1 MPTDKPSKN
10 SSTTKAVERKT
21 NWREEVLNGLLRGI
35 FVLGLF
41 AVFFST
47 METIGAPSLSKQ
59 AQFTLAGIY
68 IAAIII
74 LGIATFVR
82 PIPYAFRAGVL
93 LFFLYGLGLAGLIK
107 SGLSGDGR
115 IFILIFIIMSAILF
129 DMKIGITA
137 LILSVSTLVIIAFAF
152 SSGRIDIS
160 DEYLAYSTSPSAWLS
175 GSTVLTL
182 LAVAIIIPI
191 TYLIKNLEIQITQT
205 NTLLK
210 NVEDGQRTLEEIVDK
225 RAEELE
231 YRARQ
236 LEIASQVSYN
246 ALVFQNV
253 SELLSNVADF
263 ISEKF
268 GYYHVG
274 IFLLD
279 DKGEYAIFQ
288 ATSSDGGKRML
299 ERGHQL
305 RVGSEG
311 IVGATAAERRPHIA
325 LDVGVD
331 AVFFNNPDL
340 PETHSE
346 MALPL
351 ISQDKVVGVLDVQST
366 KIKAFSQQDI
376 EIFQTLANQLA
387 LAIQNARL
395 LEETQSSIAQLEAL
409 TIQQS
414 QTAWQAHLEHQSH
427 RYLYTPLGIK
437 HLTRRQPLTSK
448 EHNEDVNTPII
459 LRGKAIGSIMLKRP
473 SRPWSNKEKT
483 LISDIS
489 EQVGLAIENARLV
502 DETRKQATQDQ
513 LVSEFSTKL
522 RETLDMDTVVKTAIE
537 EMKKTFN
544 LKEVEVRLNTPDKG
558 EAEN

>member
-10 SSTTKAVERKT
+10 SSTISGETKP

-35 FVLGLF
+35 FVFGLL
-41 AVFFST
+41 AVLIST
-47 METIGAPSLSKQ
+47 KATIGDASLSKQ
-59 AQFTLAGIY
+59 AQFTLSGIY
-68 IAAIII
+68 IASILI
-74 LGIATFVR
+74 LGAITFVR
-82 PIPYAFRAGVL
+82 RIPYALRAGVL
-93 LFFLYGLGLAGLIK
+93 LFLLYGLGLSGLVE

-115 IFILIFIIMSAILF
+115 VFILVFIIMAAILF
-129 DMKIGITA
+129 DMRLGIIA
-137 LILSVSTLVIIAFAF
+137 LVVGVSTLAITAFAF
-152 SSGRIDIS
+152 SSGRIYVPAV
-160 DEYLAYSTSPSAWLS
+160 YLANSTSLSAWTS
-175 GSTVLTL
+175 GSIVLIL
-182 LAVAIIIPI
+182 LAVATIIPI
-191 TYLIKNLEIQITQT
+191 TYLIRNLEVQITQT
-205 NTLLK
+205 NDLLK
-210 NVEDGQRTLEEIVDK
+210 NVEDEQRTLEQIVEE
-225 RAEELE
+225 RTEELE

-236 LEIASQVSYN
+236 LEIASQVAHN
-246 ALVFQNV
+246 ALIFQNV
-253 SELLSNVADF
+253 RELLSNVTDF

-268 GYYHVG
+268 GYYHAG

-279 DKGEYAIFQ
+279 DKEEYAILQ
-288 ATSSDGGKRML
+288 ATSSDGGKKML

-311 IVGATAAERRPHIA
+311 IVGATAAEKRPHIA
-325 LDVGVD
+325 LDVGFD

-351 ISQDKVVGVLDVQST
+351 LSQNKVVGVLDVQST
-366 KIKAFSQQDI
+366 EVKAFNQQDV

-395 LEETQSSIAQLEAL
+395 LEETQTNIAKLEAL
-409 TIQQS
+409 TAQQA
-414 QTAWQAHLEHQSH
+414 QATWKAHLEHQSH

-437 HLTRRQPLTSK
+437 HLKRRQQL
-448 EHNEDVNTPII
+448 EAEENDENVNIPIV
-459 LRGKAIGSIMLKRP
+459 LRGKAIGNIMLKRP
-473 SRPWSNKEKT
+473 SKSWSAKEKT

-544 LKEVEVRLNTPDKG
+544 LKEVEVRLNSP
-558 EAEN
+558 EENEVEN

>member
-10 SSTTKAVERKT
+10 SSTISGETKP

-35 FVLGLF
+35 FVFGLL
-41 AVFFST
+41 AVLIST
-47 METIGAPSLSKQ
+47 KATIGDASLSKQ
-59 AQFTLAGIY
+59 AQFTLSSIY
-68 IAAIII
+68 IASILI
-74 LGIATFVR
+74 LGAITFVR
-82 PIPYAFRAGVL
+82 RIPYALRAGVL
-93 LFFLYGLGLAGLIK
+93 LFLLYGLGLSGLVE

-115 IFILIFIIMSAILF
+115 VFILVFIIMAAILF
-129 DMKIGITA
+129 DMRLGIIA
-137 LILSVSTLVIIAFAF
+137 LVVGVSTLAITAFAF
-152 SSGRIDIS
+152 SSGRIYVPAV
-160 DEYLAYSTSPSAWLS
+160 YLANSTSLSAWTS
-175 GSTVLTL
+175 GSIVLIL
-182 LAVAIIIPI
+182 LAVATIIPI
-191 TYLIKNLEIQITQT
+191 TYLIRNLEVQITQT
-205 NTLLK
+205 NDLLK
-210 NVEDGQRTLEEIVDK
+210 NVEDEQRTLEQIVEE
-225 RAEELE
+225 RTEELE

-236 LEIASQVSYN
+236 LEIASQVAHN
-246 ALVFQNV
+246 ALIFQNV
-253 SELLSNVADF
+253 RELLSNVTDF

-268 GYYHVG
+268 GYYHAG

-279 DKGEYAIFQ
+279 DKEEYAILQ
-288 ATSSDGGKRML
+288 ATSSDGGKKML

-311 IVGATAAERRPHIA
+311 IVGATAAEKRPHIA
-325 LDVGVD
+325 LDVGFD

-351 ISQDKVVGVLDVQST
+351 LSQNKVVGVLDVQST
-366 KIKAFSQQDI
+366 EVKAFNQQDV

-395 LEETQSSIAQLEAL
+395 LEETQTNIAKLEAL
-409 TIQQS
+409 TAQQA
-414 QTAWQAHLEHQSH
+414 QATWKAHLEHQSH

-437 HLTRRQPLTSK
+437 HLKRRQQL
-448 EHNEDVNTPII
+448 EAEENDENVNIPIV
-459 LRGKAIGSIMLKRP
+459 LRGKAIGNIMLKRP
-473 SRPWSNKEKT
+473 SKSWSAKEKT

-544 LKEVEVRLNTPDKG
+544 LKEVEVRLNSP
-558 EAEN
+558 EENEVEN